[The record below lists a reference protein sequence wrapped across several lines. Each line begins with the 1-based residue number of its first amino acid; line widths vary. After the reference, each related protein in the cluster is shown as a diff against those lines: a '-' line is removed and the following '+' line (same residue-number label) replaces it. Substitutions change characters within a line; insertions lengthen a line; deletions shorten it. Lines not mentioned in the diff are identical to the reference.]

1 MSAVPSRDVPSSA
14 ALAVD
19 PDAPIPGVLIDGVWS
34 LGEGAR
40 LPVHDPVSRA
50 RIAWL
55 AEASAAQVD
64 AAVQAAARAG
74 AHWRATSAA
83 ERGQAL
89 ARIAEAVAA
98 AQPMLVALQ
107 QRNNGKPRHEAEADV
122 ADTIATFRY
131 YAGLCASGQGLDEQ
145 MVALPEAG
153 VDARLARVPLG
164 VAALIVPWNFPL
176 VTTAWKLAPALAA
189 GCTVVLKPSELT
201 PLAECALQRLIADSG
216 LPPGVVNLV
225 CGGAATGR
233 ALVAHRG
240 VAKVSFTGS
249 NAVGQQV
256 LAACGPRMT
265 RVSLELGGKSSLIV
279 LDDADLDRAV
289 ELAIGG
295 AFWNAGQMCSATA
308 RICVARPLVS
318 RFTEAFVAAA
328 RALRRGPADDVATT
342 LGPLISARQHATV
355 CARIAAGRA
364 AGARLLC
371 GVVPAV
377 GEGAAG
383 VGSDTG
389 WALPATVFTDAR
401 AVPALWDEEIFGPVA
416 CLQSFDRDDEAAALA
431 NDSDHGLV
439 ATVVGGDATRAR
451 RLADTLQVGTV
462 WINTPQLIFPQT
474 GWGGFKHSGLGR
486 ELGPWGLQAY
496 QELRHVI
503 APG

>member
-1 MSAVPSRDVPSSA
+1 MSAVPSPTDSA
-14 ALAVD
+14 AAGPSAGFRMPSAVD
-19 PDAPIPGVLIDGVWS
+19 PDAPLPGVLIDGLWS

-40 LPVHDPVSRA
+40 LPVHDPVSGA
-50 RIAWL
+50 RLAWL
-55 AEASAAQVD
+55 AEATPAQVD

-74 AHWRATSAA
+74 AHWRAISPA

-122 ADTIATFRY
+122 ADTVATFRY
-131 YAGLCASGQGLDEQ
+131 YAGLCADGDGLVERA
-145 MVALPEAG
+145 VPLPEPG
-153 VDARLARVPLG
+153 FDARLARVPLG
-164 VAALIVPWNFPL
+164 VAALIVPWNFPM

-308 RICVARPLVS
+308 RICVARPLYA
-318 RFTEAFVAAA
+318 RFAEAFVAAV
-328 RALRRGPADDVATT
+328 RALRQGAAEDSATT
-342 LGPLISARQHATV
+342 LGPLISARQHAAV
-355 CARIAAGRA
+355 RARIAAGRMRAAAPDRRQRPA
-364 AGARLLC
+364 AGR
-371 GVVPAV
+371 GQP
-377 GEGAAG
+377 
-383 VGSDTG
+383 
-389 WALPATVFTDAR
+389 
-401 AVPALWDEEIFGPVA
+401 
-416 CLQSFDRDDEAAALA
+416 
-431 NDSDHGLV
+431 
-439 ATVVGGDATRAR
+439 
-451 RLADTLQVGTV
+451 
-462 WINTPQLIFPQT
+462 
-474 GWGGFKHSGLGR
+474 
-486 ELGPWGLQAY
+486 
-496 QELRHVI
+496 
-503 APG
+503 